1 MTIRTFYPEMGEPA
15 PVAATAVAADVEA
28 VSAMDGKHYI
38 LKTTTVL
45 GGRGVEYVQTYKP
58 EDLTPFAQ
66 KYVGW
71 KVYRATTAAFQRIGA
86 ATDIRMQ
93 VLLD

>member
-1 MTIRTFYPEMGEPA
+1 MTLLTYYPEMGEAA
-15 PVAATAVAADVEA
+15 PKAATAVAADVEA
-28 VSAMDGKHYI
+28 RSAVDGKHYI

-45 GGRGVEYVQTYKP
+45 GGRGVEYVQTYRP

-66 KYVGW
+66 QYVGW
-71 KVYRATTAAFQRIGA
+71 KVYRATIAAFQRISCS
-86 ATDIRMQ
+86 TDVRVQ